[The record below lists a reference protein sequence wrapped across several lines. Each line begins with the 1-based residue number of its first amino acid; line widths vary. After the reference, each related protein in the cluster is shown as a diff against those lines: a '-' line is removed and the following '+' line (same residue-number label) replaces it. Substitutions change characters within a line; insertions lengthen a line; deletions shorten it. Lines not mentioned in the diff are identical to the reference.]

1 MGFKEKLGSYYT
13 EAYLKKYGDRITQ
26 VQGNVISAKV
36 EKKSILWIL
45 NKITVTLLVKPER
58 SKNVIKCTYIK
69 KKWFKKPEFINVSQ
83 GNFILV
89 QGLKGKKGKE
99 NRESIEI
106 INVRNMTTKKDL
118 IPMEGN
124 IQKVKKIQRVKK

>member
-1 MGFKEKLGSYYT
+1 MYLYKE
-13 EAYLKKYGDRITQ
+13 
-26 VQGNVISAKV
+26 
-36 EKKSILWIL
+36 
-45 NKITVTLLVKPER
+45 
-58 SKNVIKCTYIK
+58 
-69 KKWFKKPEFINVSQ
+69 KWFKKPEFINVSQ

-124 IQKVKKIQRVKK
+124 IQKVKKYKGLKNRT